1 MNGYNM
7 SSPEMKNKLPLL
19 TSLRKRR
26 SYEKK
31 EREVLMHQD
40 RI

>member
-1 MNGYNM
+1 
-7 SSPEMKNKLPLL
+7 MKNKLPLL

-31 EREVLMHQD
+31 KRGFNAS
-40 RI
+40 R